1 MSSDNKAESRPGE
14 IVGNKVNIKTDTRAD
29 VKVDSM
35 AAGGKK
41 VSAID
46 FFCIGFGAI
55 VGVGWAVSI
64 NSWMAGSGGPLP
76 AAVGYILALIIMIP
90 IALCYC
96 ELCAMLPVSGG
107 GMAYAFRAFGD
118 NIAFISGWAAFG
130 AFITIIPWE
139 AIYVVDILSILFPQL
154 KSGAPLYTL
163 AGADI
168 YLGHILIGLA
178 ISIVLFMIN
187 RKGVSSSASMQRV
200 LCLVLVGAGIL
211 AMIFAAFKFNT
222 ANFQPV
228 YENIGKGTHHSFI
241 GGAMVILASA
251 PFFLAGFETI
261 PQGIESA
268 GGEVKSVGKT
278 VVLTVVLSCLFYA
291 LLLFTLGGAMPWKEF
306 VNYGSPSAAL
316 LFRDVY
322 SGPVGT
328 GLYLFILIGAICG
341 LITTWNGFMMASSQI
356 LMAMARV
363 SIVPDVLAQQH
374 PVYKTPINALK
385 VCLVASIAGPFL
397 GSGLIGSLTTFSA
410 AGYVTSWMITAYSLI
425 KLRHSEPTLARP
437 YMIPGGEKMAWFA
450 GISMTLLLGL
460 LLIPGQPVFMGKF
473 ATIMFAGWMFIGLVL
488 FILDYRQRRQYS
500 KLKRASFLFASMMAQ
515 GDAVLPDYADFFE
528 DDYRYLSFV
537 IPKDADYSGQSLI
550 ELGWGKNQNI
560 FIIKIEH
567 GTEMIFLPNGK
578 TKVYK
583 GDRVFAVGVE
593 KAIVRFRDG
602 QFIGDKYTMG
612 NLKDFM
618 GMGSTEAQV
627 PLICRVVKVTA
638 EAPYCNKPLKY
649 SGITDYTQC
658 MVIGLQSLG
667 KTFMMPDADT
677 LIEEGDDLWV
687 VGLEENIDKFLELS
701 GQAETAE

>member
-1 MSSDNKAESRPGE
+1 MEKEKEIELDPGQ
-14 IVGNKVNIKTDTRAD
+14 
-29 VKVDSM
+29 SQ
-35 AAGGKK
+35 GKK
-41 VSAID
+41 GVSAID

-76 AAVGYILALIIMIP
+76 AAAGYIIALIVMIP

-96 ELCAMLPVSGG
+96 ELCSMLPVSGG

-139 AIYVVDILSILFPQL
+139 AIYVVDILSIIFPQL
-154 KSGAPLYTL
+154 KAGEPLYTL
-163 AGADI
+163 AGADV
-168 YLGHILIGLA
+168 YMGHILIGLL
-178 ISIVLFMIN
+178 ISVILFLIN

-211 AMIFAAFKFNT
+211 AMIFAMFKFDPQ
-222 ANFQPV
+222 NFQPV
-228 YENIGKGTHHSFI
+228 YENIGKGTHKSFF

-268 GGEVKSVGKT
+268 GGDPKSVGKT
-278 VVLTVVLSCLFYA
+278 VVLTVVLSCLFYS

-306 VNYGSPSAAL
+306 IGFDSPAAAL

-322 SGPVGT
+322 GGPIGM

-363 SIVPDVLAQQH
+363 SIVPDVLAEQH

-385 VCLVASIAGPFL
+385 VCLAASIAGPFL

-425 KLRHSEPTLARP
+425 KLRHSEPSLDRP
-437 YMIPGGEKMAWFA
+437 YKIPGGEKMAWFA
-450 GISMTLLLGL
+450 GISMTLLLAL
-460 LLIPGQPVFMGKF
+460 LIIPGQPVFMGKF
-473 ATIMFAGWMFIGLVL
+473 ATCMFGGWMFIGLVL

-500 KLKRASFLFASMMAQ
+500 KLKRASFLFASMMMQ
-515 GDAVLPDYADFFE
+515 GDTVLPDYTEFFE

-537 IPKDADYSGQSLI
+537 VPKEADYVGKSLMD
-550 ELGWGKNQNI
+550 LGWGKSQNI
-560 FIIKIEH
+560 FIMKIEH

-593 KAIVRFRDG
+593 KAIIRFKDG
-602 QFIGDKYTMG
+602 QYIGQKYTIG

-618 GMGSTEAQV
+618 GLGSTEAQV
-627 PLICRVVKVTA
+627 PLVCRVVKVVKD
-638 EAPYCNKPLKY
+638 APYCNKPLKY
-649 SGITDYTQC
+649 SGITEYTQC

-677 LIEEGDDLWV
+677 LIEEDDELWI
-687 VGLEENIDKFLELS
+687 VGLEENVDKFVALTE
-701 GQAETAE
+701 

>member
-1 MSSDNKAESRPGE
+1 MEKE
-14 IVGNKVNIKTDTRAD
+14 
-29 VKVDSM
+29 
-35 AAGGKK
+35 KK
-41 VSAID
+41 GVSALD
-46 FFCIGFGAI
+46 FFAIGFGAI

-76 AAVGYILALIIMIP
+76 AAVGYILALVLMIP

-96 ELCAMLPVSGG
+96 ELCSMLPVSGG

-139 AIYVVDILSILFPQL
+139 AIYVVDILSIIFPVL
-154 KSGAPLYTL
+154 KAGAPLYTL

-168 YLGHILIGLA
+168 YMGHIIVGVV
-178 ISIVLFMIN
+178 ISIILFLIN
-187 RKGVSSSASMQRV
+187 RKGVTSSATMQKI
-200 LCLVLVGAGIL
+200 LCFVLVGAGIL
-211 AMIFAAFKFNT
+211 AMIFAMLKFDP
-222 ANFQPV
+222 ANFEPV
-228 YENIGKGTHHSFI
+228 YENIGKGSHKSFI

-268 GGEVKSVGKT
+268 GGDVKSVGKT

-291 LLLFTLGGAMPWKEF
+291 LLLFTLGGAMPWQEF
-306 VNYGSPSAAL
+306 IKFDSPAAAL

-322 SGPVGT
+322 GGPVGM
-328 GLYLFILIGAICG
+328 GLYLFILTGAICG

-363 SIVPDVLAQQH
+363 SIVPDKLAEQH

-425 KLRHSEPTLARP
+425 KLRHTEPSLNRP
-437 YMIPGGEKMAWFA
+437 YTIPGGEKTAWFA
-450 GISMTLLLGL
+450 GISMTVLLAL
-460 LLIPGQPVFMGKF
+460 LLIPGQPVHMGLF
-473 ATIMFAGWMFIGLVL
+473 ATVMFAAWMFVGLVL

-500 KLKRASFLFASMMAQ
+500 KLKRTSFLFASMMAAQ
-515 GDAVLPDYADFFE
+515 SDVELPDFTEFFE
-528 DDYRYLSFV
+528 DDYRYISFV
-537 IPKDADYSGQSLI
+537 VPKEVDYSGMTLN
-550 ELGWGKNQNI
+550 ELGWGKSQNI
-560 FIIKIEH
+560 FILKIEH
-567 GTEMIFLPNGK
+567 GTEIRYLPNGR

-583 GDRVFAVGVE
+583 GDRIFAVGVE
-593 KAIVRFRDG
+593 KSILRFKDG
-602 QFIGDKYTMG
+602 QYIGDKYTIG

-618 GMGSTEAQV
+618 GLGKTEAQV
-627 PLICRVVKVTA
+627 PLICRTVRVVA
-638 EAPYCNKPLKY
+638 DAPYCNKPLKY

-677 LIEEGDDLWV
+677 LIEEGDELWI
-687 VGLEENIDKFLELS
+687 VGLEENVEKFMSLTEKDA
-701 GQAETAE
+701 Q

>member
-1 MSSDNKAESRPGE
+1 MYKYLVDFKGKGR
-14 IVGNKVNIKTDTRAD
+14 IKVNE
-29 VKVDSM
+29 
-35 AAGGKK
+35 KK
-41 VSAID
+41 GVSAVD
-46 FFCIGFGAI
+46 FFAIGFGAI

-76 AAVGYILALIIMIP
+76 AAVGYLLALIIMIP
-90 IALCYC
+90 VALCYC
-96 ELCAMLPVSGG
+96 ELCSMLPVSGG

-118 NIAFISGWAAFG
+118 NVAFISGWAAFG
-130 AFITIIPWE
+130 AFVTIIPWE
-139 AIYVVDILSILFPQL
+139 AIYVVDILSIIFPVL
-154 KSGAPLYTL
+154 KAGAPMYTL
-163 AGADI
+163 AGAGI
-168 YLGHILIGLA
+168 YPGHIIVGIV
-178 ISIVLFMIN
+178 ISVVLFLIN
-187 RKGVSSSASMQRV
+187 RKGVTSSATMQKV
-200 LCLVLVGAGIL
+200 LCFVLVGAGIL
-211 AMIFAAFKFNT
+211 AMIFAAMRFDA
-222 ANFQPV
+222 ANFEPV
-228 YENIGKGTHHSFI
+228 YENIGKGSHKSFI
-241 GGAMVILASA
+241 GGALVILASA

-268 GGEVKSVGKT
+268 GGDVKSVGKT
-278 VVLTVVLSCLFYA
+278 VVLTVVLSCVFYA
-291 LLLFTLGGAMPWKEF
+291 LLLITLGGAMPWKEF
-306 VNYGSPSAAL
+306 IKFDSPAAAL

-322 SGPVGT
+322 GGPIGM

-363 SIVPDVLAQQH
+363 SIVPDVLAKQH

-385 VCLVASIAGPFL
+385 VCLIASIAGPFL

-425 KLRHSEPTLARP
+425 KLRHSEPSLNRP
-437 YMIPGGEKMAWFA
+437 YSIPGGEKTAWFA
-450 GISMTLLLGL
+450 GICMTLLLAL
-460 LLIPGQPVFMGKF
+460 LLIPGQPVHMGWF
-473 ATIMFAGWMFIGLVL
+473 ATAMFGGWMFIGLVL

-500 KLKRASFLFASMMAQ
+500 KLKRASFLFASMMAAQ
-515 GDAVLPDYADFFE
+515 DDVELPDYSEFFE

-537 IPKDADYSGQSLI
+537 VPKEADYSGKTLM
-550 ELGWGKNQNI
+550 ELGWGKSQNI

-567 GTEMIFLPNGK
+567 GTEMLFLPNGK
-578 TKVYK
+578 TRVYK

-593 KAIVRFRDG
+593 KSILKFRDG
-602 QFIGDKYTMG
+602 QYIGNKYTLG

-618 GMGSTEAQV
+618 GLGSTEAQV
-627 PLICRVVKVTA
+627 PLICRTVKVTA
-638 EAPYCNKPLKY
+638 DAPYCNKPLKY

-687 VGLEENIDKFLELS
+687 VGLEENIEKFLSLTGKEKD
-701 GQAETAE
+701 E

>member
-1 MSSDNKAESRPGE
+1 MEHSE
-14 IVGNKVNIKTDTRAD
+14 IEQKKGVGAL
-29 VKVDSM
+29 
-35 AAGGKK
+35 
-41 VSAID
+41 D
-46 FFCIGFGAI
+46 FFAIGFGAI

-76 AAVGYILALIIMIP
+76 AALGYIIALVIMIP

-96 ELCAMLPVSGG
+96 ELCSMLPVSGG

-118 NIAFISGWAAFG
+118 NVAFISGWAAFG

-139 AIYVVDILSILFPQL
+139 AIYVVDILSMLIPDL

-178 ISIVLFMIN
+178 ISIILFLIN
-187 RKGVSSSASMQRV
+187 RKGVSSSASMQRI

-211 AMIFAAFKFNT
+211 AMICAAFKFDT

-228 YENIGKGTHHSFI
+228 YENIGKGTHKSFI

-268 GGEVKSVGKT
+268 GGDPKSVGKT

-291 LLLFTLGGAMPWKEF
+291 LLLFTLGGAMPWKDF
-306 VNYGSPSAAL
+306 VGYNSPAAAL
-316 LFRDVY
+316 LFRNIY
-322 SGPVGT
+322 SGPLGT
-328 GLYLFILIGAICG
+328 GLYLFILIGAISG

-363 SIVPDVLAQQH
+363 SIVPDVLAEQH
-374 PVYKTPINALK
+374 PVYKTPVNALK
-385 VCLVASIAGPFL
+385 VCLAASVIGPFL

-425 KLRHSEPTLARP
+425 KLRHTEPSLDRP
-437 YMIPGGEKMAWFA
+437 YMIPGGEKTAWFA
-450 GISMTLLLGL
+450 GGSMTLLLL
-460 LLIPGQPVFMGKF
+460 LLLMPGQPVFMGKF
-473 ATIMFAGWMFIGLVL
+473 ATALFGAWMFAGLVL
-488 FILDYRQRRQYS
+488 FIIDYRQRRQYS

-515 GDAVLPDYADFFE
+515 GDTVLPDYTEFFE

-537 IPKDADYSGQSLI
+537 VPREADYSGMTLN
-550 ELGWGKNQNI
+550 ELGWGKRQNI
-560 FIIKIEH
+560 FILKIEH
-567 GTEMIFLPNGK
+567 GTQMLFVPNGK

-602 QFIGDKYTMG
+602 QYIGDKYTMG

-618 GMGSTEAQV
+618 GLGTTEAQV
-627 PLICRVVKVTA
+627 PLVCREVIVKAT
-638 EAPYCNKPLKY
+638 APYCNKPLKH
-649 SGITDYTQC
+649 SGITEYTHC
-658 MVIGLQSLG
+658 MVIGLQAMG
-667 KTFMMPDADT
+667 KTFMMPGADT
-677 LIEEGDDLWV
+677 LIEEGDNLWI
-687 VGLEENIDKFLELS
+687 VGLEENVEKFMALTEDVEGTDAL
-701 GQAETAE
+701 A

>member
-1 MSSDNKAESRPGE
+1 MEE
-14 IVGNKVNIKTDTRAD
+14 
-29 VKVDSM
+29 
-35 AAGGKK
+35 KK
-41 VSAID
+41 GTSAID

-76 AAVGYILALIIMIP
+76 AAVGYLLALIIMIP
-90 IALCYC
+90 ISLCYC

-118 NIAFISGWAAFG
+118 NVAFISGWAAFG

-139 AIYVVDILSILFPQL
+139 AIYVVDILSIIIPGL
-154 KSGAPLYTL
+154 KAGTPLYTL

-168 YLGHILIGLA
+168 YPGHILIGVA
-178 ISIVLFMIN
+178 ISVVLFLIN
-187 RKGVSSSASMQRV
+187 RKGITSSAAIQRV
-200 LCLVLVGAGIL
+200 LCFVLVGAGLL
-211 AMIFAAFKFNT
+211 AMVFAMVKFDP
-222 ANFQPV
+222 ANFEPV
-228 YENIGKGTHHSFI
+228 YENIGKGTHHSFF

-268 GGEVKSVGKT
+268 GGDVKSVGKT
-278 VVLTVVLSCLFYA
+278 VVLTVVLSCLFYSA
-291 LLLFTLGGAMPWKEF
+291 LLFTLGGAMPWKEF
-306 VNYGSPSAAL
+306 IKFDSPSAAL

-322 SGPVGT
+322 GGVIGK
-328 GLYLFILIGAICG
+328 GLYLFILIGAISG

-363 SIVPDVLAQQH
+363 SIVPDILAKQH

-410 AGYVTSWMITAYSLI
+410 AGYVTSWMITAFSLI
-425 KLRHSEPTLARP
+425 KLRHQEPGLNRP
-437 YMIPGGEKMAWFA
+437 YKIPGGEKMAWFA
-450 GISMTLLLGL
+450 GISMTALLAL
-460 LLIPGQPVFMGKF
+460 LLIPGQPVFMGGF
-473 ATIMFAGWMFIGLVL
+473 ATAMFAGWMLVGLVL
-488 FILDYRQRRQYS
+488 FIVDYRERRRYS

-515 GDAVLPDYADFFE
+515 SDVKLPGFTEYFE

-537 IPKDADYSGQSLI
+537 VPKEADYSGMTLMD
-550 ELGWGKNQNI
+550 LGWGKRQNI

-567 GTEMIFLPNGK
+567 GNELLFLPNAR
-578 TKVYK
+578 TRVYK
-583 GDRVFAVGVE
+583 NDRVFAVGVE
-593 KAIVRFRDG
+593 KAVLKFRDS
-602 QFIGDKYTMG
+602 QYIGDKYTIG

-618 GMGSTEAQV
+618 GFGNTEAQV
-627 PLICRVVKVTA
+627 PLVCQVVKVTA
-638 EAPYCNKPLKY
+638 DAPYCNKPLKY

-658 MVIGLQSLG
+658 MVIGLQSMG

-677 LIEEGDDLWV
+677 LIEEGDDLWI
-687 VGLEENIDKFLELS
+687 VGLEENIEKFMS
-701 GQAETAE
+701 I